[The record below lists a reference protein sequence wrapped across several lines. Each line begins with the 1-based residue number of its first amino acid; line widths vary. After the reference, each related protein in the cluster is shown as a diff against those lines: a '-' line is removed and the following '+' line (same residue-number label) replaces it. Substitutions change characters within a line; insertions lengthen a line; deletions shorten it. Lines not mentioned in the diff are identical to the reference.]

1 MRFGSALQ
9 EKAVLALE
17 EAVQE
22 CRYRAP
28 RRSLGVRLALAFL
41 WSASGRGDREPFER
55 FWGAL
60 AREDMWRGAA
70 ADQALSDLCRAA
82 GVARCEEA
90 GFAVWQARFDEER
103 GR

>member
-1 MRFGSALQ
+1 MRFGSTLA

-28 RRSLGVRLALAFL
+28 RRSLGVRFALAYL
-41 WSASGRGDREPFER
+41 WSAGGGGEREPFER
-55 FWGAL
+55 FWKAL
-60 AREDMWRGAA
+60 ARDDMWRGAA

-82 GVARCEEA
+82 GVARSEEA
-90 GFAVWQARFDEER
+90 AMAVWRARYEEEK
-103 GR
+103 G